1 MVPCSEKNLS
11 VQVVITIW
19 VTEANRV
26 LNVAILKGGKV
37 CLGVK
42 CSIAKWEEILSSL
55 VFLHVFFF
63 PATTHDNEIFH
74 LRTDGTVVTFVT

>member
-42 CSIAKWEEILSSL
+42 CSIVKWEEILSSL
-55 VFLHVFFF
+55 VFLHVFSSPLLHMTMKLFIL
-63 PATTHDNEIFH
+63 E
-74 LRTDGTVVTFVT
+74 LMVQL